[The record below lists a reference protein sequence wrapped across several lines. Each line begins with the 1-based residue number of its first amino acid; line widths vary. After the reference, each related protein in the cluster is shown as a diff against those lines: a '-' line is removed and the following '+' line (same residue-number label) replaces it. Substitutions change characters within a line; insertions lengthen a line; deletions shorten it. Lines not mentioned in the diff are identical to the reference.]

1 MTRDARRGR
10 GVWRGCPSAKD
21 LVVSETGRGPK
32 RNAALQMGHDY
43 YYYYEVNGDAEIYD
57 AAQPSTT
64 FCPFLP
70 GQTVNIL
77 SIPEER
83 RVHHRTAST
92 SQLAPELYFTMNPDD
107 KFAPT
112 HSAAQMQADSVAH
125 RLRTASAILSRR
137 TSSRSPSPTAA
148 AASSWK
154 RFFSKRYEEDRGRP
168 ASRGTVYTPVFD
180 EDRSVSS
187 RSQTPSDGTRTRDI
201 SPESLRRFLC
211 DEDPVRPASNLE
223 VRHPLAIPE
232 DIAEEEDD
240 DDDNFASSEIAL
252 PAFATRLSPPPS
264 HRATSSSTSVATITK
279 LLPRLN
285 TTRLHEITSSSAIA
299 SPADDVPAFDDS
311 EGDHSNDEDSSLV
324 KQRLPFSYRLPRQSF
339 DRKLGGASPEVQT
352 HSPKLLAKSNGAVTF
367 GVSAGLLGSP
377 AEECVEDFAW
387 MVGAIST
394 GP

>member
-1 MTRDARRGR
+1 MCAGMHGFLSVRSPAPCQSTSPPLVPR
-10 GVWRGCPSAKD
+10 PSNATSIIAD
-21 LVVSETGRGPK
+21 TEPK
-32 RNAALQMGHDY
+32 Q
-43 YYYYEVNGDAEIYD
+43 YEVNGDAEIYD

-112 HSAAQMQADSVAH
+112 HSAAQLQADSVAH

-137 TSSRSPSPTAA
+137 PSSRSPSPT
-148 AASSWK
+148 ASSWK

-168 ASRGTVYTPVFD
+168 ASRGTVYTAVFD

-240 DDDNFASSEIAL
+240 DDDDNFASSEMVL

-264 HRATSSSTSVATITK
+264 HRATSSSASVATITK

-285 TTRLHEITSSSAIA
+285 TTRLHEITSSSSAIA

-311 EGDHSNDEDSSLV
+311 DGDHSNDEDSSLV

-339 DRKLGGASPEVQT
+339 DRKLGGASPKVQT
-352 HSPKLLAKSNGAVTF
+352 HSPKLLAKPNDAVAF